1 MEGADFKIDENNF
14 VQGCSMVYGK
24 IFRKIEI
31 MVDGTAVLCCEDAT
45 KRTDYG
51 NAFKDGIEKVWD
63 NLREEIVLIYSKK
76 YTEAK
81 NNLICNTCSRAKG
94 NWTNLDQ
101 AEQDQQQ
108 NSTSKKTGIAL
119 EHVQN

>member
-1 MEGADFKIDENNF
+1 MEIL
-14 VQGCSMVYGK
+14 
-24 IFRKIEI
+24 
-31 MVDGTAVLCCEDAT
+31 VDGTAVLCCEDAT
-45 KRTDYG
+45 KRTNYG
-51 NAFKDGIEKVWD
+51 NVFNDGIEKVWD
-63 NLREEIVLIYSKK
+63 NLRQEIVLIYSRKF
-76 YTEAK
+76 TEAK
-81 NNLICNTCSRAKG
+81 KNLICNTCSRAKG